1 MNINDIIQCL
11 DNYMINNGLTSIDAP
26 KANAV
31 LARNGLLG
39 DNCQRPGK
47 PLRDLLRTGRLPHA
61 YPSRAGHGKSR

>member
-31 LARNGLLG
+31 SACL
-39 DNCQRPGK
+39 DGK
-47 PLRDLLRTGRLPHA
+47 
-61 YPSRAGHGKSR
+61 